1 MADKVLKSS
10 VPACKAASK
19 KATPSRQFPPLHNFS
34 PSRANWRHVS
44 LSPALEEG
52 SPFVFAVAEAA
63 EAVIRKRNI
72 CSAVMKCAADTKIEG
87 DISDFLLDLKCIVDK
102 NLKF

>member
-19 KATPSRQFPPLHNFS
+19 NATPSRQFPPLHNFS

-72 CSAVMKCAADTKIEG
+72 CSVTMRYAVDAEIEG
-87 DISDFLLDLKCIVDK
+87 DASDLLLGLKCVANK
-102 NLKF
+102 NI